1 MRTGR
6 PKKALTLSPENRE
19 RLESLAHRAR
29 SQPLLARRAR
39 VVLACAEGLDNRT
52 VARKLRCLVAM
63 VGKWRAR
70 FLKAGLEALYDEPRP
85 GAPRTVSDEQVE
97 KVVIQTLESTPRG
110 ETHWSTRGLA
120 KATGLSRMT
129 ISRIWHAFGLQPHR
143 TDTFQLSPDPQ
154 LIEKVR
160 DIVGLYMNP
169 PEHALVLCVD
179 EKSQIQA
186 LDRTQPLLP
195 MQPGQLERGTHD
207 YKRNGT
213 TSLFAALELK
223 TNRVIGQLHR
233 RHRSLEFRKFLDRI
247 ESQVPADLDV
257 HLIVDNYATHKT
269 AIIRKW
275 FAKRPRFH
283 VHFTPTYGS
292 WINLVE
298 RWFAELTHKRIRR
311 GVFRSVQDL
320 ESAIREFIDVHNE
333 DPTSFVWTRSAD
345 QILDSIARYAQR
357 TLAAHSPALIAR
369 TTGTGDE
376 QRVVKSTQE
385 CDLGMVVIVFRS
397 WRWDDARSG
406 FGKKGCG
413 SRPRCC
419 RWE

>member
-6 PKKALTLSPENRE
+6 PKRPLIVTVEDRE

-39 VVLACAEGLDNRT
+39 VVLTCAEGLDNQT
-52 VARKLRCLVAM
+52 VARKLRASVGM

-85 GAPRTVSDEQVE
+85 GTPRTVSDEQVE
-97 KVVIQTLESTPRG
+97 QVVIETLESTPRG

-129 ISRIWHAFGLQPHR
+129 ISRIWRAFGLQPHR
-143 TDTFQLSPDPQ
+143 TDTFKLSPDPL

-169 PEHALVLCVD
+169 PDHALVFCVD

-195 MQPGQLERGTHD
+195 LRPGQLERRTHD
-207 YKRNGT
+207 YKRHGT

-223 TNRVIGQLHR
+223 TSRVIGQLHR
-233 RHRSLEFRKFLDRI
+233 RHRSAEFRQFLDVI
-247 ESQVPADLDV
+247 EAQVPAGLEA
-257 HLIVDNYATHKT
+257 HIIVDNYGTHKT

-283 VHFTPTYGS
+283 VHVTSTYGS

-298 RWFAELTHKRIRR
+298 RWFAEITNKRIRR
-311 GVFRSVQDL
+311 GVFRSLKEL
-320 ESAIREFIDVHNE
+320 EAAIREYIEVHNE
-333 DPTSFVWTRSAD
+333 NPRPFVWTRTAD
-345 QILDSIARYAQR
+345 QILESIARFAQR
-357 TLAAHSPALIAR
+357 TCPSPAGGLKSRI
-369 TTGTGDE
+369 TVTGD
-376 QRVVKSTQE
+376 
-385 CDLGMVVIVFRS
+385 
-397 WRWDDARSG
+397 
-406 FGKKGCG
+406 
-413 SRPRCC
+413 
-419 RWE
+419 

>member
-6 PKKALTLSPENRE
+6 PKQPLIVSEEERE

-29 SQPLLARRAR
+29 TQALLARRAR
-39 VVLACAEGLDNRT
+39 VVLACAEGFDNKT
-52 VARKLRCLVAM
+52 VAKRLRCSLGM
-63 VGKWRAR
+63 VGKWRSR
-70 FLKAGLEALYDEPRP
+70 FLEARLEGLYDEPRP
-85 GAPRTVSDEQVE
+85 GAPRKVSDDQVE

-110 ETHWSTRGLA
+110 QTHWSTRGLA
-120 KATGLSRMT
+120 KASGLSRMT

-143 TDTFQLSPDPQ
+143 ADTFKLSPDPQ

-169 PEHALVLCVD
+169 PEHALVFCVD

-195 MQPGQLERGTHD
+195 LRPGQVERGTHD
-207 YKRNGT
+207 YKRHGT

-223 TNRVIGQLHR
+223 TSRVIGQLHH
-233 RHRSLEFRKFLDRI
+233 RHRSREFRQFLDTI
-247 ESQVPADLDV
+247 EAQVPAELEV
-257 HLIVDNYATHKT
+257 HLIADNYGTHKT
-269 AIIRKW
+269 AMIRKW

-298 RWFAELTHKRIRR
+298 RWFAELTNKRIRR
-311 GVFRSVQDL
+311 GAFRSVKEL
-320 ESAIREFIDVHNE
+320 ESAIREYIRVHNE
-333 DPTSFVWTRSAD
+333 DPKPFVWTRTAD

-357 TLAAHSPALIAR
+357 TTAVQP
-369 TTGTGDE
+369 
-376 QRVVKSTQE
+376 
-385 CDLGMVVIVFRS
+385 C
-397 WRWDDARSG
+397 
-406 FGKKGCG
+406 
-413 SRPRCC
+413 
-419 RWE
+419 

>member
-6 PKKALTLSPENRE
+6 PKPPLIVTEEERE

-29 SQPLLARRAR
+29 SQALLARRAR
-39 VVLACAEGLDNRT
+39 VVLACAEGLDNKV
-52 VARKLRCLVAM
+52 VAKRLRCSLGM
-63 VGKWRAR
+63 VGKWRSR
-70 FLKAGLEALYDEPRP
+70 FLEARLEGLYDEPRP
-85 GAPRTVSDEQVE
+85 GAPRKVSDDQVE

-110 ETHWSTRGLA
+110 QTHWSTRGLA
-120 KATGLSRMT
+120 KASGLSRMT

-143 TDTFQLSPDPQ
+143 ADTFKLSPDPQ

-169 PEHALVLCVD
+169 PDHAMVLCVD

-207 YKRNGT
+207 YKRHGT

-233 RHRSLEFRKFLDRI
+233 RHRSQEFRTFLDTI
-247 ESQVPADLDV
+247 EANVPAELDV
-257 HLIVDNYATHKT
+257 HIVLDNYGTHKT
-269 AIIRKW
+269 ARIRKW

-298 RWFAELTHKRIRR
+298 RWFAEITNKRIRR
-311 GVFRSVQDL
+311 GVFRSVKEL
-320 ESAIREFIDVHNE
+320 EAAIRDYIHVHNE
-333 DPTSFVWTRSAD
+333 NPKPFVWTRTAD
-345 QILDSIARYAQR
+345 QILASIARFARR
-357 TLAAHSPALIAR
+357 TGATQISSR
-369 TTGTGDE
+369 TTGTGD
-376 QRVVKSTQE
+376 
-385 CDLGMVVIVFRS
+385 
-397 WRWDDARSG
+397 
-406 FGKKGCG
+406 
-413 SRPRCC
+413 
-419 RWE
+419 

>member
-6 PKKALTLSPENRE
+6 PKQPLILTEEE
-19 RLESLAHRAR
+19 RDRLQSLAHRAR

-39 VVLACAEGLDNRT
+39 VVLACGEGLDNQS
-52 VARKLRCLVAM
+52 VARKVRVSLGM

-70 FLKAGLEALYDEPRP
+70 FVKARLEGLDDEPRP

-97 KVVIQTLESTPRG
+97 QVVIQTLESTPRG

-129 ISRIWHAFGLQPHR
+129 ISRIWRAFGLQPHR
-143 TDTFQLSPDPQ
+143 TDTFKLSPDPL

-160 DIVGLYMNP
+160 DIVGLYMTP
-169 PEHALVLCVD
+169 PDHALVFCVD

-195 MQPGQLERGTHD
+195 LQPGQLERGTHD

-223 TNRVIGQLHR
+223 TSRVIGQLRR
-233 RHRSLEFRKFLDRI
+233 RHRSVEFRTFLDMI
-247 ESQVPADLDV
+247 EAQVPTGLEV
-257 HLIVDNYATHKT
+257 HLILDNYGTHKT

-275 FAKRPRFH
+275 LAKRPRFH

-292 WINLVE
+292 WLNLVE
-298 RWFAELTHKRIRR
+298 RWFAELTNKRIRR
-311 GVFRSVQDL
+311 GVFRSVKEL
-320 ESAIREFIDVHNE
+320 ETAIREYIDVHNE
-333 DPTSFVWTRSAD
+333 APKPFVWTRTAD
-345 QILDSIARYAQR
+345 QILDSIARYARR
-357 TLAAHSPALIAR
+357 TLTSHPAGLISR
-369 TTGTGDE
+369 TTGTGD
-376 QRVVKSTQE
+376 
-385 CDLGMVVIVFRS
+385 
-397 WRWDDARSG
+397 
-406 FGKKGCG
+406 
-413 SRPRCC
+413 
-419 RWE
+419 

>member
-6 PKKALTLSPENRE
+6 PKQPLILSGEERE

-39 VVLACAEGLDNRT
+39 VVLACAEGLDNKA
-52 VARKLRCLVAM
+52 VAKKLRCSLGM
-63 VGKWRAR
+63 VGKWRSR
-70 FLKAGLEALYDEPRP
+70 FLQARLEGLYDEPRP
-85 GAPRTVSDEQVE
+85 GAPRKVSDDQVE

-110 ETHWSTRGLA
+110 QTHWSTRGLA
-120 KATGLSRMT
+120 KASGLSRMT

-143 TDTFQLSPDPQ
+143 ADTFKLSPDPQ

-169 PEHALVLCVD
+169 PDHALVFCVD

-195 MQPGQLERGTHD
+195 LRPGQVERGTHD
-207 YKRNGT
+207 YKRHGT

-223 TNRVIGQLHR
+223 TSRVIGQLNR
-233 RHRSLEFRKFLDRI
+233 RHRSQEFRQFLAVI
-247 ESQVPADLDV
+247 EAQVPTGFEV

-269 AIIRKW
+269 AMIRRW

-283 VHFTPTYGS
+283 IHFTPTYGS

-298 RWFAELTHKRIRR
+298 RWFAELTNKRIRR
-311 GVFRSVQDL
+311 GVFRSVKEL
-320 ESAIREFIDVHNE
+320 ESAIREYINVHNE
-333 DPTSFVWTRSAD
+333 DPKPFVWTRTAD

-357 TLAAHSPALIAR
+357 TVAVS
-369 TTGTGDE
+369 
-376 QRVVKSTQE
+376 S
-385 CDLGMVVIVFRS
+385 
-397 WRWDDARSG
+397 
-406 FGKKGCG
+406 
-413 SRPRCC
+413 
-419 RWE
+419 

>member
-6 PKKALTLSPENRE
+6 PKKPLLLSQEERE

-29 SQPLLARRAR
+29 SQALLARRAR
-39 VVLACAEGLDNRT
+39 VVLGCAEGLDNQA
-52 VARKLRCLVAM
+52 VARKLRCSVGM

-70 FLKAGLEALYDEPRP
+70 FLKGRLEALYDEPRP
-85 GAPRTVSDEQVE
+85 GAPRTVSDAQVE
-97 KVVIQTLESTPRG
+97 RVVIQTLESSPRG

-120 KATGLSRMT
+120 EAAGLSRMT

-143 TDTFQLSPDPQ
+143 TDTFKLSPDPL

-169 PEHALVLCVD
+169 PDHALVFCVD

-195 MQPGQLERGTHD
+195 LQPDQLERRTHD

-213 TSLFAALELK
+213 TSLFAALELR
-223 TNRVIGQLHR
+223 TSRVIGQLHR
-233 RHRSLEFRKFLDRI
+233 RHRSSEFRQFLDVI
-247 ESQVPADLDV
+247 EANVPAGLEA
-257 HLIVDNYATHKT
+257 HIIMDNYGTHKT

-298 RWFAELTHKRIRR
+298 RWFAAITNQRIRR
-311 GVFRSVQDL
+311 GVFRSVKEL
-320 ESAIREFIDVHNE
+320 EAAIREYIDVHNVN
-333 DPTSFVWTRSAD
+333 PRPFVWTKTAD
-345 QILDSIARYAQR
+345 QILASIARFAQR
-357 TLAAHSPALIAR
+357 TCAVQPS
-369 TTGTGDE
+369 
-376 QRVVKSTQE
+376 
-385 CDLGMVVIVFRS
+385 
-397 WRWDDARSG
+397 
-406 FGKKGCG
+406 
-413 SRPRCC
+413 
-419 RWE
+419 